1 MKKKVF
7 QIAAISV
14 FFLGF
19 SLFFRASFVDASS
32 RAATASVTIINPFGT
47 EAFIKAV
54 PEKRVPNID
63 GHVLNRSSFLTVKIF
78 EVGAD
83 RTNLANVVTSTVV
96 ETGDDGDYGDN
107 WFLAAF
113 PQGNY
118 DVTAKTN
125 AHLTRLLPNFE
136 IGFIADLDFTED
148 GANPL
153 KSGDINLVDGDDKVN
168 ALDMS
173 ILVNHWGENHDR
185 ADLNQDNLV
194 NSIDA
199 SNLLANFNALGD

>member
-7 QIAAISV
+7 KIIAASL

-19 SLFFRASFVDASS
+19 SFFFRASFVDAAGRVAQSS
-32 RAATASVTIINPFGT
+32 VSIINPLGS

-63 GHVLNRSSFLTVKIF
+63 GRVLNRSSFLTVKIF
-78 EVGAD
+78 PVGAD
-83 RTNLANVVTSTVV
+83 RTNPANIVTSTVV
-96 ETGDDGDYGDN
+96 ETDDRGEYADVWLLRD
-107 WFLAAF
+107 F

-136 IGFIADLDFTED
+136 IGFAADLDFTEN

-185 ADLNQDNLV
+185 ADLNKDNLV

-199 SNLLANFNALGD
+199 SNLLANFNDLGD